1 MLRLFSPST
10 VYKIMQPMTS
20 MMAQRSQVRT
30 AQNVLDYKKVIVNR
44 EVEPDLSRKPRDPRM
59 VYPRMRQV
67 AAFTN
72 R

>member
-1 MLRLFSPST
+1 
-10 VYKIMQPMTS
+10 MQPMTS
-20 MMAQRSQVRT
+20 MIAQRSQVRT

-67 AAFTN
+67 AAFAN

>member
-1 MLRLFSPST
+1 
-10 VYKIMQPMTS
+10 MQPMTS